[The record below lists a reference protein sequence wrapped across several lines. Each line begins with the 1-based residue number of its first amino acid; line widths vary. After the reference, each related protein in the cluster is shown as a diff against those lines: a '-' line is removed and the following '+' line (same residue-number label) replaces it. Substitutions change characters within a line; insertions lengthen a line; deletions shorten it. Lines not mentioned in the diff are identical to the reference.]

1 MLEFS
6 IVTITAFVT
15 AANEVVKIITSTFNK
30 DIKKYLPM
38 ISIILGIGLGIAGYY
53 TPNVV
58 MGNNLL
64 ESIFIGMAAG
74 ASATGMHQVTKQ
86 LTKKEEAVPEFTV
99 GDISS
104 DLIYNAVYTAIS
116 DASLD
121 SFNQLANETAPTESG
136 EFETVSTEAE
146 DSNEEQ
152 KEIVDTDD
160 YSDDE

>member
-74 ASATGMHQVTKQ
+74 ASATGMHQVSKQ
-86 LTKKEEAVPEFTV
+86 LTKKKESAPEFTL

-104 DLIYNAVYTAIS
+104 DLIYNAVFTAIS

-121 SFNQLANETAPTESG
+121 TFNQLANETAPTESG
-136 EFETVSTEAE
+136 EFETVPAETE
-146 DSNEEQ
+146 DPDEEQ
-152 KEIVDTDD
+152 KEIVDLDD

>member
-86 LTKKEEAVPEFTV
+86 LTKKKEAVPEFTLGEV
-99 GDISS
+99 SS
-104 DLIYNAVYTAIS
+104 DVIYNAVFTAIS
-116 DASLD
+116 DASTD
-121 SFNQLANETAPTESG
+121 AFNQLANETAPTESG
-136 EFETVSTEAE
+136 EFESDPTEVE
-146 DSNEEQ
+146 DPDEVQ
-152 KEIVDTDD
+152 KEIVDLDD

>member
-15 AANEVVKIITSTFNK
+15 AAVEVVKIISSSFNK
-30 DIKKYLPM
+30 DFKKYLPI

-58 MGNNLL
+58 MGNNLI

-86 LTKKEEAVPEFTV
+86 LTKKEETTPSFTV

-104 DLIYNAVYTAIS
+104 DLIYNAVFTAIS

-121 SFNQLANETAPTESG
+121 SFNQLEKDSAPTDNVIAES
-136 EFETVSTEAE
+136 FEASDNDDEV
-146 DSNEEQ
+146 Q
-152 KEIVDTDD
+152 KEIVDLDD
-160 YSDDE
+160 YNEDE